1 MPEWPPRWATG
12 PSISLSGAFS
22 PESQVITNC
31 PSGIFMSAAHLDSMD
46 WAKAIASLRSFMH
59 AINIGGAAAASVE
72 TPMALPTTLS
82 IRRPDDWHVHLRDG
96 PMLAACAVH
105 TARQFARGVIMP
117 NLVPPV
123 TRVAEAAAYR
133 ERIRRAV
140 PAELRF
146 EPLMTCYLTDGADP
160 AELARGKKEGVWL
173 ASKLYPAHATTNSAH
188 GVTSMDAIA
197 RGLEAMEKIAMPLLV
212 HGEVT
217 DPEVDIFDRE
227 AVFLDKVLAPLI
239 KRHQGLKV
247 VLEHITT
254 REGVQFVEAH
264 PGRLGGT
271 ITPHHLSYNRNAI
284 FKGGIRPHFYCL
296 PIAKREEHRLAL
308 RRAATSGNPAF
319 FLGTDTA
326 PHTAD
331 TKECACGC
339 AGVFNAPVAM
349 QVYAQVF
356 MEENALDKLEA
367 FASLN
372 GPRFYGL
379 PANEERITLQ
389 ARPLDAPEQVEVP
402 GGNKSI
408 VV

>member
-1 MPEWPPRWATG
+1 MSTPAT
-12 PSISLSGAFS
+12 F
-22 PESQVITNC
+22 
-31 PSGIFMSAAHLDSMD
+31 
-46 WAKAIASLRSFMH
+46 
-59 AINIGGAAAASVE
+59 
-72 TPMALPTTLS
+72 S

-96 PMLAACAVH
+96 AMLAACAVH
-105 TARQFARGVIMP
+105 TARQFARGIIMP

-123 TRVAEAAAYR
+123 TTVAEADAYR

-140 PAELRF
+140 PAELDF

-160 AELARGKKEGVWL
+160 GELVRGKQEGVWV
-173 ASKLYPAHATTNSAH
+173 AAKLYPAHATTNSAH
-188 GVTSMDAIA
+188 GVTSMDRIA
-197 RGLEAMEKIAMPLLV
+197 PALEAMEKAGMPLLV

-217 DPEVDIFDRE
+217 DPAVDIFDRE
-227 AVFLDKVLAPLI
+227 AVFLDRVLAPLI
-239 KRHQGLKV
+239 RRHQGLKV
-247 VLEHITT
+247 VLEHVTT

-264 PGRLGGT
+264 AGRMGGT
-271 ITPHHLSYNRNAI
+271 ITPHHLSYNRNAL

-308 RRAATSGNPAF
+308 RRVATSGHPAF

-379 PANEERITLQ
+379 PPNETRITLQ
-389 ARPLDAPEQVEVP
+389 ARPLEAPERVEVP
-402 GGNKSI
+402 GMDKNI
-408 VV
+408 VVFRPDTPVGWSF